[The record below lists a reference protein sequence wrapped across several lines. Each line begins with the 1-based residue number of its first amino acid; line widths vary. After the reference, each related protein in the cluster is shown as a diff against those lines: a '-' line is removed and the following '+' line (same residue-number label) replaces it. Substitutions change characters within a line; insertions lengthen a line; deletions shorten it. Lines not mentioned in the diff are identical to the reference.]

1 MKTNPI
7 FAVLIAL
14 FFTIMLFSCGYTL
27 QGGGLLSGSVKS
39 VSVMVFK
46 NKSSQ
51 VGAEIIFTNALI
63 EELMRNSSVTVVNAD
78 SDEPE
83 ELKTDD
89 RESKNKQPFNN
100 STPDAVIY
108 GTIVSVSFD
117 ALSRTSEDV
126 VYKRGLNAVV
136 NVEMKG
142 KKGDILFSLNNFTQS
157 DSYAVTHDNLID
169 ESAVKSTLKIVAER
183 FARRVVSQM
192 TDDF

>member
-1 MKTNPI
+1 
-7 FAVLIAL
+7 
-14 FFTIMLFSCGYTL
+14 
-27 QGGGLLSGSVKS
+27 
-39 VSVMVFK
+39 MVFK

-89 RESKNKQPFNN
+89 RESKNKRPFNN